1 MDSIRRFLRRP
12 PDERVAVV
20 EAACA
25 LALARVALLLL
36 PFRRLA
42 RWLGAEGARPPA
54 GTTAAPGA
62 ALVVMRALAT
72 AARYVPWDSRCFA
85 QSLAATLMLRR
96 RRLDAVTCLGVARA
110 EDGRIRA
117 HAWTRCGDLH
127 VAGGVDVARYQVVA
141 TYVSRST
148 RRP

>member
-1 MDSIRRFLRRP
+1 MDSLRRFLRRP

-20 EAACA
+20 EASCA

-42 RWLGAEGARPPA
+42 RWLGAESAGPPA
-54 GTTAAPGA
+54 GTT
-62 ALVVMRALAT
+62 
-72 AARYVPWDSRCFA
+72 A

-141 TYVSRST
+141 TYISRST